1 MRTELF
7 GTSGDRDFVQNIAI
21 VVTDGQSTIQ
31 RFVQNIAIVV
41 TDGQSTIQRFVQN
54 IAIVV
59 TDGQFTIR
67 NFVQNIINVVTDG
80 QSTIRRFVQNIAI
93 VVTDGQYQFKGLS
106 LLFTHSESEFFAHCC
121 RNNTIPEAL
130 LALDSGITIL
140 AVGVGDTTEESLQEL
155 AVSGDVT
162 VMQWSITRN

>member
-41 TDGQSTIQRFVQN
+41 TDGQSI
-54 IAIVV
+54 
-59 TDGQFTIR
+59 
-67 NFVQNIINVVTDG
+67 
-80 QSTIRRFVQNIAI
+80 IRRFVKNIAI